1 MNKKSTK
8 GQPQKGS
15 QHIELQTQARR
26 AEGWVTTVRMIRRAW
41 PQQVRPAAR
50 GLIATYSDFAV
61 GIAEERDVAVQERD
75 VAVQERDVAA
85 QERDAAVQERDV
97 AVQRELAA
105 QFFAS
110 EAQACACG
118 ARHQLEQQREKEQ
131 RARDWAAAA
140 ELRVCLLEQQHLAVQ
155 RMADEAERR
164 AREAEEHREAE
175 RRMADEAKRRAREA
189 EEHHE
194 AERRMADEEERRVCA
209 SLGITLQY
217 SGSELDSSSWRH
229 VADEARRCAKEAERR
244 ERRAARSGIYDKPR
258 GPAPGING
266 IAARW
271 TSYSR
276 QTGKWDYSH
285 IPPTDPHVASIVE
298 AAIKRRLSVFQPSWV
313 TVCPWLVCVALNAE
327 LCTSCNGRGCCVCSR
342 LFCTDCVSAQRDNPF
357 TRGSHYFKKET
368 VQNHMRAHHK
378 RRPS

>member
-1 MNKKSTK
+1 M
-8 GQPQKGS
+8 
-15 QHIELQTQARR
+15 R
-26 AEGWVTTVRMIRRAW
+26 TVRMVRRAW
-41 PQQVRPAAR
+41 QQQVRPAAR

-75 VAVQERDVAA
+75 VAVQERPG
-85 QERDAAVQERDV
+85 DAAVQERNV
-97 AVQRELAA
+97 AVQRELAAIMGNELAA

-175 RRMADEAKRRAREA
+175 RRMADEAKRRACEA
-189 EEHHE
+189 EEHYE

-217 SGSELDSSSWRH
+217 SGSDLDSSSWRH
-229 VADEARRCAKEAERR
+229 VADEARRCAKEA
-244 ERRAARSGIYDKPR
+244 GTCTGVQFPCNF
-258 GPAPGING
+258 PA
-266 IAARW
+266 
-271 TSYSR
+271 
-276 QTGKWDYSH
+276 
-285 IPPTDPHVASIVE
+285 
-298 AAIKRRLSVFQPSWV
+298 
-313 TVCPWLVCVALNAE
+313 
-327 LCTSCNGRGCCVCSR
+327 GC
-342 LFCTDCVSAQRDNPF
+342 
-357 TRGSHYFKKET
+357 
-368 VQNHMRAHHK
+368 
-378 RRPS
+378 

>member
-26 AEGWVTTVRMIRRAW
+26 AEGWVRTVRMIRRAW

-75 VAVQERDVAA
+75 VAV

-229 VADEARRCAKEAERR
+229 VADEARRRAKEAERR

-276 QTGKWDYSH
+276 QTGKWDCSL

-357 TRGSHYFKKET
+357 TRGSQYFKKET
-368 VQNHMRAHHK
+368 VQNHMRAYHK

>member
-75 VAVQERDVAA
+75 VAVQERG
-85 QERDAAVQERDV
+85 AAVQERDV

-229 VADEARRCAKEAERR
+229 VADEAQRCAKEAERR

-357 TRGSHYFKKET
+357 TRGSQYFKKET

>member
-75 VAVQERDVAA
+75 VAVQERD
-85 QERDAAVQERDV
+85 AAVQERDV
-97 AVQRELAA
+97 AVQRELAT

-140 ELRVCLLEQQHLAVQ
+140 ELRVGLLEQQHLAVQ

-189 EEHHE
+189 EEHYE

-357 TRGSHYFKKET
+357 TRGSQYFKKET
-368 VQNHMRAHHK
+368 VQNHMRAYHK

>member
-75 VAVQERDVAA
+75 VAVQERD
-85 QERDAAVQERDV
+85 AAVQERDV
-97 AVQRELAA
+97 AVQRELAAIMGNELAA

-118 ARHQLEQQREKEQ
+118 ARRQLEQQREKEQ

-189 EEHHE
+189 EEHYE

-229 VADEARRCAKEAERR
+229 VADEAQRRAKEAKRR
-244 ERRAARSGIYDKPR
+244 ERRAARSGIYDRPR

-276 QTGKWDYSH
+276 QTGKWDCSL

-313 TVCPWLVCVALNAE
+313 TVCPWLVCVALKAE
-327 LCTSCNGRGCCVCSR
+327 MCTSCNADVVCVAAFFVRTVSVLRETTHSLEVASTSR
-342 LFCTDCVSAQRDNPF
+342 
-357 TRGSHYFKKET
+357 
-368 VQNHMRAHHK
+368 K
-378 RRPS
+378 R

>member
-1 MNKKSTK
+1 
-8 GQPQKGS
+8 
-15 QHIELQTQARR
+15 
-26 AEGWVTTVRMIRRAW
+26 MIRRAW

-75 VAVQERDVAA
+75 VAVQERDVAV

-140 ELRVCLLEQQHLAVQ
+140 ELRVGLLEQQHLAVQ

-189 EEHHE
+189 EEHYE

-229 VADEARRCAKEAERR
+229 VADEAQRRAKEAKRR
-244 ERRAARSGIYDKPR
+244 ERRAARSGIYDRPR

-313 TVCPWLVCVALNAE
+313 TVCPWLVCVALKAE
-327 LCTSCNGRGCCVCSR
+327 MCTSCNGRGCCV
-342 LFCTDCVSAQRDNPF
+342 
-357 TRGSHYFKKET
+357 
-368 VQNHMRAHHK
+368 
-378 RRPS
+378 

>member
-26 AEGWVTTVRMIRRAW
+26 AEGWVRTVRMIRRAW

-75 VAVQERDVAA
+75 VAV

-140 ELRVCLLEQQHLAVQ
+140 ELRVGLLEQQHLAVQ

-189 EEHHE
+189 EEHYE

>member
-75 VAVQERDVAA
+75 VAVQERD
-85 QERDAAVQERDV
+85 AAVQERDV

-110 EAQACACG
+110 EAQARACG
-118 ARHQLEQQREKEQ
+118 ARRQLEQQREKEQ

-140 ELRVCLLEQQHLAVQ
+140 ELRVGLLEQQHLAVQ

-164 AREAEEHREAE
+164 ARKAEEHREAE

-189 EEHHE
+189 EEHRE
-194 AERRMADEEERRVCA
+194 AEWRMADEEERRVCA

-229 VADEARRCAKEAERR
+229 VADEAQRRAKEAKRR

-276 QTGKWDYSH
+276 QTGKWDYSL

-327 LCTSCNGRGCCVCSR
+327 LYTSCNGRGCCVCSR

>member
-1 MNKKSTK
+1 
-8 GQPQKGS
+8 
-15 QHIELQTQARR
+15 
-26 AEGWVTTVRMIRRAW
+26 MIRRAW
-41 PQQVRPAAR
+41 PQQVKPAAR

-75 VAVQERDVAA
+75 VAVQERDVAVQA
-85 QERDAAVQERDV
+85 RDAAVQERDV
-97 AVQRELAA
+97 AVQRELAT

-229 VADEARRCAKEAERR
+229 VADEARRRAKEAERR
-244 ERRAARSGIYDKPR
+244 ERRAARSGIYDKP
-258 GPAPGING
+258 
-266 IAARW
+266 
-271 TSYSR
+271 
-276 QTGKWDYSH
+276 
-285 IPPTDPHVASIVE
+285 
-298 AAIKRRLSVFQPSWV
+298 
-313 TVCPWLVCVALNAE
+313 CV
-327 LCTSCNGRGCCVCSR
+327 
-342 LFCTDCVSAQRDNPF
+342 RDK
-357 TRGSHYFKKET
+357 G
-368 VQNHMRAHHK
+368 HK
-378 RRPS
+378 RPRTNTQ

>member
-75 VAVQERDVAA
+75 VAVQERD
-85 QERDAAVQERDV
+85 AAVQERDV
-97 AVQRELAA
+97 AVQRELAT

-175 RRMADEAKRRAREA
+175 RRMADE
-189 EEHHE
+189 
-194 AERRMADEEERRVCA
+194 EERRVCA

-258 GPAPGING
+258 GPAPGINS

-357 TRGSHYFKKET
+357 TRGSQYFKKET

>member
-26 AEGWVTTVRMIRRAW
+26 AEGWVRTVRMIRRAW

-75 VAVQERDVAA
+75 VAVQERD
-85 QERDAAVQERDV
+85 AAVQERDV

-118 ARHQLEQQREKEQ
+118 ARRKLEQQREKEQ

-194 AERRMADEEERRVCA
+194 AERRMADEEERRLCA

-229 VADEARRCAKEAERR
+229 VADEAQRRAKEAKRR

-276 QTGKWDYSH
+276 QTGKWDYSL

-357 TRGSHYFKKET
+357 TRGSQYFKKET
-368 VQNHMRAHHK
+368 VQNHMRAYHK

>member
-26 AEGWVTTVRMIRRAW
+26 AEGWVRTVRMIRRAW

-75 VAVQERDVAA
+75 VAVQERD
-85 QERDAAVQERDV
+85 AAVQERDV

-118 ARHQLEQQREKEQ
+118 ARRQLEQQREKEQ

-189 EEHHE
+189 EEHYE

-229 VADEARRCAKEAERR
+229 VADEARRRAKEAERR
-244 ERRAARSGIYDKPR
+244 ERRAARSGIYDRPR

-276 QTGKWDYSH
+276 QTGKWDCSL

-357 TRGSHYFKKET
+357 TRGSQYFKKET
-368 VQNHMRAHHK
+368 VQNHMRAYHK
-378 RRPS
+378 RQPS

>member
-1 MNKKSTK
+1 M
-8 GQPQKGS
+8 
-15 QHIELQTQARR
+15 
-26 AEGWVTTVRMIRRAW
+26 VRRAW

-75 VAVQERDVAA
+75 VAVQERD
-85 QERDAAVQERDV
+85 AAVQERDV

-118 ARHQLEQQREKEQ
+118 ARRQLEQQREKEQ

-209 SLGITLQY
+209 SLSWDLSWIAAHGGTWQMRHGAVRKKQ
-217 SGSELDSSSWRH
+217 SGVNAEQRDRVYMTDH
-229 VADEARRCAKEAERR
+229 VAQRLGSTALQHAGPVTAGRQA
-244 ERRAARSGIYDKPR
+244 SGTTAIYHPQTHM
-258 GPAPGING
+258 
-266 IAARW
+266 W
-271 TSYSR
+271 R
-276 QTGKWDYSH
+276 QLWKLPSSAGCLCFSH
-285 IPPTDPHVASIVE
+285 H
-298 AAIKRRLSVFQPSWV
+298 
-313 TVCPWLVCVALNAE
+313 
-327 LCTSCNGRGCCVCSR
+327 G
-342 LFCTDCVSAQRDNPF
+342 
-357 TRGSHYFKKET
+357 
-368 VQNHMRAHHK
+368 
-378 RRPS
+378 

>member
-75 VAVQERDVAA
+75 VAVQERD
-85 QERDAAVQERDV
+85 AAVQERDV
-97 AVQRELAA
+97 AVQRELAT

-118 ARHQLEQQREKEQ
+118 ARRKLEQQREKEQ

-189 EEHHE
+189 EEHYE

-229 VADEARRCAKEAERR
+229 VADEAQRRAKEAKRR

-368 VQNHMRAHHK
+368 IQNHMRAHHK

>member
-26 AEGWVTTVRMIRRAW
+26 AEGWVRTVRMIRRAW

-75 VAVQERDVAA
+75 VAVQERDVAV
-85 QERDAAVQERDV
+85 QERDAAVQEHNV
-97 AVQRELAA
+97 AVQRKLAAIMGNELAA

-110 EAQACACG
+110 EAQARACG
-118 ARHQLEQQREKEQ
+118 ARRQLEQQREKEQ

-175 RRMADEAKRRAREA
+175 RRMADE
-189 EEHHE
+189 
-194 AERRMADEEERRVCA
+194 EERRVCA

-229 VADEARRCAKEAERR
+229 VADEAQRRAKEAKRR
-244 ERRAARSGIYDKPR
+244 ERRAARSGIYDRPR

-357 TRGSHYFKKET
+357 TRGSQYFKKET

>member
-1 MNKKSTK
+1 
-8 GQPQKGS
+8 
-15 QHIELQTQARR
+15 
-26 AEGWVTTVRMIRRAW
+26 MIRRAW

-75 VAVQERDVAA
+75 VAVQERDVAV

-118 ARHQLEQQREKEQ
+118 ARRKLEQQREKEQ

-140 ELRVCLLEQQHLAVQ
+140 ELRVCLLEQEHLAVK

-194 AERRMADEEERRVCA
+194 AERCMADEEERRVCA

-229 VADEARRCAKEAERR
+229 MADEARRRAKEAERR
-244 ERRAARSGIYDKPR
+244 ERRAARLGIYDEPR
-258 GPAPGING
+258 GPVPGING

-285 IPPTDPHVASIVE
+285 IPPTDPHVAPIVE
-298 AAIKRRLSVFQPSWV
+298 AAIKRRLFVFQPSWI
-313 TVCPWLVCVALNAE
+313 TVCPWLVCVALKAE
-327 LCTSCNGRGCCVCSR
+327 MCTSCNGCGCCVCSR

-357 TRGSHYFKKET
+357 TRGSQYFKKET
-368 VQNHMRAHHK
+368 VQNHMRAYHK

>member
-75 VAVQERDVAA
+75 VAVQERD
-85 QERDAAVQERDV
+85 AAVQERDV

-118 ARHQLEQQREKEQ
+118 ARRKLEQQREKEQ

-175 RRMADEAKRRAREA
+175 RRMADE
-189 EEHHE
+189 
-194 AERRMADEEERRVCA
+194 EERRVCA

-229 VADEARRCAKEAERR
+229 VADEAQRRAKEAKRR

-368 VQNHMRAHHK
+368 IQNHMRAHHK

>member
-75 VAVQERDVAA
+75 VAVQERDVAV

-118 ARHQLEQQREKEQ
+118 ARRKLEQQREKEQ

-155 RMADEAERR
+155 RMADAERR
-164 AREAEEHREAE
+164 ARRGAPR
-175 RRMADEAKRRAREA
+175 
-189 EEHHE
+189 
-194 AERRMADEEERRVCA
+194 
-209 SLGITLQY
+209 G
-217 SGSELDSSSWRH
+217 
-229 VADEARRCAKEAERR
+229 
-244 ERRAARSGIYDKPR
+244 RAAHGRR
-258 GPAPGING
+258 GRAP
-266 IAARW
+266 
-271 TSYSR
+271 
-276 QTGKWDYSH
+276 
-285 IPPTDPHVASIVE
+285 
-298 AAIKRRLSVFQPSWV
+298 
-313 TVCPWLVCVALNAE
+313 
-327 LCTSCNGRGCCVCSR
+327 CVC
-342 LFCTDCVSAQRDNPF
+342 
-357 TRGSHYFKKET
+357 
-368 VQNHMRAHHK
+368 
-378 RRPS
+378 

>member
-26 AEGWVTTVRMIRRAW
+26 AEGWVRTVRMIRRAW

-75 VAVQERDVAA
+75 VAV

-368 VQNHMRAHHK
+368 IQNHMRSHYK

>member
-75 VAVQERDVAA
+75 VAV

-229 VADEARRCAKEAERR
+229 VADEAQRRAKEAKRR
-244 ERRAARSGIYDKPR
+244 ERRAARSGIYDRPR
-258 GPAPGING
+258 GPAPGINS

-276 QTGKWDYSH
+276 QTGKWDYSL

-357 TRGSHYFKKET
+357 TRGSQYFKKET
-368 VQNHMRAHHK
+368 VQNHMRAYHK

>member
-1 MNKKSTK
+1 
-8 GQPQKGS
+8 
-15 QHIELQTQARR
+15 
-26 AEGWVTTVRMIRRAW
+26 MIRRAW

-75 VAVQERDVAA
+75 VAVQERDVAV

-189 EEHHE
+189 EEHYE

-229 VADEARRCAKEAERR
+229 VADEAQRRAKEAKRR
-244 ERRAARSGIYDKPR
+244 ERRAARSGIYDRPR

-276 QTGKWDYSH
+276 QTGKWDYSL

-368 VQNHMRAHHK
+368 VQKHMRAHHK